1 MKKIFI
7 LLLAT
12 ALFAPKIAQA
22 DEGMWLP
29 MFVNKLNYADMK
41 KQGLKLT
48 ADQIYNVNKS
58 SMKDAIVR
66 LGTGFCT
73 GEMISS
79 QGLMLTNHHCGYGE
93 IQKNSSPE
101 NDYLKDGF
109 WAMTKEQEIPTGFS
123 VSFLDRMEDVTA
135 KVLDGV
141 TESMSV
147 EERAKLIR
155 ANSKAIQI
163 ELKGDSDLSI
173 EIKSFFKGN
182 NYYALIYEIYNDV
195 RWVGAPPSSVGKYGG
210 DTDNWMWPRHTGDFC
225 LFRVYANKDNK
236 PAKYSKDNVPYEPK
250 HHLPVSLKGVEQ
262 GDYAM
267 IFGYPGSTDRYLT
280 SYGVNLSTT
289 KELPERVKVRRMK
302 LDVYEKYMQ
311 ADRAVGIQYASK
323 HARVSNYWKNF
334 MGMTKAL
341 KKLNIEE
348 QKKKKEDEFMAWVKA
363 NDKTSEYGEVMN
375 LYKSSYEVFRDAK
388 VARNHLIESM
398 IGTEI
403 FQYGFG
409 FARLQGA
416 YEALNNKDL
425 EDAKKANIQAA
436 IDATVQSL
444 NQSAPGHF
452 KNYYRPIDMDI
463 CEAMLKMY
471 MEDVPADLR
480 FPEINTL
487 NKKFKGNYSKMAA
500 TIFKKT
506 MLDEESAVMSFLEKP
521 SYKAL
526 KKDMGVYLSG
536 AIINHYRTGFGDK
549 MKQAEIDKA
558 KADRLFMKGRKEMNP
573 KGKYYPDA
581 NSTMRVTYGNVLD
594 YSPADAVKYKHFTT
608 MDGVLE
614 KYIKGDHEFD
624 LPLGLITLAQNK
636 DYGQYAAKDGSLRVC
651 FLSNNDITGGNSG
664 SPVINGNGELIGT
677 AFDGN
682 WEAMS
687 GDVAFE
693 PRLQRTISVDIRYT
707 LFIID
712 KYAGARHLIDEMTIV
727 K

>member
-1 MKKIFI
+1 
-7 LLLAT
+7 
-12 ALFAPKIAQA
+12 
-22 DEGMWLP
+22 
-29 MFVNKLNYADMK
+29 
-41 KQGLKLT
+41 
-48 ADQIYNVNKS
+48 
-58 SMKDAIVR
+58 
-66 LGTGFCT
+66 
-73 GEMISS
+73 
-79 QGLMLTNHHCGYGE
+79 
-93 IQKNSSPE
+93 
-101 NDYLKDGF
+101 
-109 WAMTKEQEIPTGFS
+109 
-123 VSFLDRMEDVTA
+123 
-135 KVLDGV
+135 
-141 TESMSV
+141 
-147 EERAKLIR
+147 
-155 ANSKAIQI
+155 
-163 ELKGDSDLSI
+163 
-173 EIKSFFKGN
+173 
-182 NYYALIYEIYNDV
+182 
-195 RWVGAPPSSVGKYGG
+195 
-210 DTDNWMWPRHTGDFC
+210 
-225 LFRVYANKDNK
+225 
-236 PAKYSKDNVPYEPK
+236 
-250 HHLPVSLKGVEQ
+250 
-262 GDYAM
+262 
-267 IFGYPGSTDRYLT
+267 
-280 SYGVNLSTT
+280 
-289 KELPERVKVRRMK
+289 
-302 LDVYEKYMQ
+302 
-311 ADRAVGIQYASK
+311 
-323 HARVSNYWKNF
+323 
-334 MGMTKAL
+334 MTKAL

-444 NQSAPGHF
+444 KQSAPGHF
-452 KNYYRPIDMDI
+452 KNYYRPIDMDV